1 MIAIISDITSPAFI
15 LCVRAALL
23 FLTFYS
29 YYFLALLSMFSCR
42 LTPEDFMID
51 AGISLKSASI
61 PVKRIPTPRPIHR
74 PMVASNVE
82 EFDRQKKLLGK
93 ENTRDYM
100 ASTRSSSSISVK
112 PVSISPRPSSL
123 PVKRPDFKLLTGD
136 EIEKELMQTETIR
149 VYSPRL
155 TDRLKYPGKPTK
167 TAKKDNN
174 RYSLDVSEMPNM
186 FEKMGTRSP
195 NLNKR
200 FSLDVDSSKGF
211 ENKKSLSVI
220 NNNTLTSPKLGPTR
234 SRIVRPQSC
243 VLSTEKV
250 NHSKRSMS
258 VENLPPKVTRLT
270 SRLPV
275 R

>member
-1 MIAIISDITSPAFI
+1 
-15 LCVRAALL
+15 
-23 FLTFYS
+23 
-29 YYFLALLSMFSCR
+29 
-42 LTPEDFMID
+42 MID
-51 AGISLKSASI
+51 AGISLKSAST
-61 PVKRIPTPRPIHR
+61 PVKRIPTPRPVHR

-82 EFDRQKKLLGK
+82 EFDMQKKPLEK
-93 ENTRDYM
+93 ENSRDFM
-100 ASTRSSSSISVK
+100 ASPLTSTRSSSSISVK
-112 PVSISPRPSSL
+112 PVSVSPRPSSL
-123 PVKRPDFKLLTGD
+123 PIKRSSFKPLTGD

-174 RYSLDVSEMPNM
+174 RYSLDASDVPKM

-200 FSLDVDSSKGF
+200 FSLNVDSSKGF

>member
-1 MIAIISDITSPAFI
+1 
-15 LCVRAALL
+15 
-23 FLTFYS
+23 
-29 YYFLALLSMFSCR
+29 
-42 LTPEDFMID
+42 MID

-74 PMVASNVE
+74 PMAASNVDE
-82 EFDRQKKLLGK
+82 LDRQTHLLGK
-93 ENTRDYM
+93 ENTRANS
-100 ASTRSSSSISVK
+100 ASELTSMIPNPSTLVK
-112 PVSISPRPSSL
+112 SFSPRPSGL
-123 PVKRPDFKLLTGD
+123 PIKRSSFKPLNND
-136 EIEKELMQTETIR
+136 EIEKELMQTQSVR

-155 TDRLKYPGKPTK
+155 TDRLKYSGKPTK
-167 TAKKDNN
+167 SAKKENN
-174 RYSLDVSEMPNM
+174 RYSLDVSEMPNTFARM
-186 FEKMGTRSP
+186 STRSP

-200 FSLDVDSSKGF
+200 FSLDVDSSNDF
-211 ENKKSLSVI
+211 ESKKSLSVI
-220 NNNTLTSPKLGPTR
+220 NNNTLMSPKLASTR
-234 SRIVRPQSC
+234 SGIVRPQSC

>member
-1 MIAIISDITSPAFI
+1 
-15 LCVRAALL
+15 
-23 FLTFYS
+23 
-29 YYFLALLSMFSCR
+29 
-42 LTPEDFMID
+42 MID
-51 AGISLKSASI
+51 AGISLKSATL

-82 EFDRQKKLLGK
+82 EFDTQKKLLGK

-100 ASTRSSSSISVK
+100 ASQLTSTRSSSVK
-112 PVSISPRPSSL
+112 PVSVSPRPSSL
-123 PVKRPDFKLLTGD
+123 PIKQSNFKPLTGD

-167 TAKKDNN
+167 TAKKDNC
-174 RYSLDVSEMPNM
+174 RYSLDVSDVPNM
-186 FEKMGTRSP
+186 FEKFGTRSP

-243 VLSTEKV
+243 LLSTEKV

>member
-1 MIAIISDITSPAFI
+1 
-15 LCVRAALL
+15 
-23 FLTFYS
+23 
-29 YYFLALLSMFSCR
+29 
-42 LTPEDFMID
+42 MID
-51 AGISLKSASI
+51 AGISLKSATL

-100 ASTRSSSSISVK
+100 ASQLTSTRSSSVK
-112 PVSISPRPSSL
+112 PVSVSPRPSSL
-123 PVKRPDFKLLTGD
+123 PIKQSNFKPLTGD

-167 TAKKDNN
+167 TAKKDNS
-174 RYSLDVSEMPNM
+174 RYSLDVSDVPNM
-186 FEKMGTRSP
+186 FEKLGTRSP

-200 FSLDVDSSKGF
+200 FSLNVDSSKGF

>member
-1 MIAIISDITSPAFI
+1 MIAIISEIKSPAFI
-15 LCVRAALL
+15 LCVRDALL

-29 YYFLALLSMFSCR
+29 YYFLALLSVFSCR

-74 PMVASNVE
+74 PMAASNVE

-100 ASTRSSSSISVK
+100 ASTRSSTSISVK

-123 PVKRPDFKLLTGD
+123 PVKRSDFKPLTGD

-186 FEKMGTRSP
+186 FEEMGTRSP